1 MKVDVFR
8 FEFTPTVPLADA
20 ELTLQLAM
28 IAAEGLVGKARV
40 CLDASYHVDGPR
52 WAIIVDG
59 TNIVGAIIVRIFV
72 GLLNREFGE
81 DAFAVRRT
89 TVPDFVAEVVIEMTP
104 ARA

>member
-8 FEFTPTVPLADA
+8 FEFSPDVPLAEA

-40 CLDASYHVDGPR
+40 CLDASYHVDQPR
-52 WAIIVDG
+52 RVVIVDG
-59 TNIVGAIIVRIFV
+59 TNIVGAIIVRIYV

-81 DAFAVRRT
+81 EAFQVQRT
-89 TVPDFVAEVVIEMTP
+89 TVPDLYPDVVIGVILPRT
-104 ARA
+104 